1 MLESLK
7 KLLEKDTMKVI
18 GLMSG
23 TSADGVDAALC
34 ELSGHGCGNIKV
46 NLLAFHSEPYSERL
60 QQKVLEISQ
69 PKLGHTDDLCRLNFR
84 VGDTFARAAENIIA
98 SAKLTPADIDLVGSH
113 GQTVAHL
120 PPRVD
125 VGTGSTGLVQRH
137 GSTLQLGE
145 PAMIAERLGVP
156 VISNFRARDMAA
168 GGQGAPLVPYVD
180 YLCFTHPERTRAI
193 INIGGISNVTYIPKG
208 AKPGDV
214 LAFDSGPGNMIIDAL
229 IQRITQGKQRY
240 DKNGESA
247 AKGQVDGYI
256 LNELLKHP
264 YLQLA
269 PPKSTGREEFGSTY
283 ANQIYE
289 WGIGR
294 SVKPSDILRTAT
306 DFTAITLADA
316 YKRYL
321 LPKGQLDEII
331 ISGGGAMNGT
341 LMKRMKREFG
351 NAPIALSD
359 DYGMPLKAKEAIA
372 FAILARETILGNPG
386 NLPAVTGAAGLRILG
401 QITPP

>member
-18 GLMSG
+18 GLISG
-23 TSADGVDAALC
+23 TSCDGVDAALC

-46 NLLAFHSEPYSERL
+46 NLLGFHSEPYSEAL
-60 QQKVLEISQ
+60 QKKILEISN
-69 PKLGHTDDLCRLNFR
+69 PKFGHTDELCRLNFR
-84 VGDTFARAAENIIA
+84 IGDSFSRAAENIVERAGLKA
-98 SAKLTPADIDLVGSH
+98 SDIDLIGSH

-120 PPRVD
+120 PPRTEI
-125 VGTGSTGLVQRH
+125 GPGSTGHVQRH

-145 PAMIAERLGVP
+145 PAMIAERLNVP

-168 GGQGAPLVPYVD
+168 GGQGAPLVPYID
-180 YLCFTHPERTRAI
+180 YLSFTHPERTRAV
-193 INIGGISNVTYIPKG
+193 INIGGISNMTYIPKA
-208 AKPGDV
+208 AKVEDV

-229 IQRITQGKQRY
+229 IQRITQNKVRY

-264 YLQLA
+264 YLHMA
-269 PPKSTGREEFGSTY
+269 PPKSTGREEFGVSY
-283 ANQIYE
+283 ANQIFE

-321 LPKGQLDEII
+321 LPKGPVDEII
-331 ISGGGAMNGT
+331 ISGGGALNGT
-341 LMKRMKREFG
+341 LMARMKREFG
-351 NAPIALSD
+351 NAPIKLSD

-372 FAILARETILGNPG
+372 FAILAREAILGNPG
-386 NLPAVTGAAGLRILG
+386 NLPSVTGASGPRILG

>member
-18 GLMSG
+18 GLISG
-23 TSADGVDAALC
+23 TSCDGVDAALC
-34 ELSGHGCGNIKV
+34 DLSGHGVGNLKV
-46 NLLAFHSEPYSERL
+46 KVLAFHSEPYSDAL
-60 QQKVLEISQ
+60 QKKILEISN
-69 PKLGHTDDLCRLNFR
+69 PKTGHTDDLCRLNFR
-84 VGDTFARAAENIIA
+84 IGDSFARAAESILDQA
-98 SAKLTPADIDLVGSH
+98 GLKPEDVDLIGSH

-120 PPRVD
+120 PPRTEI
-125 VGTGSTGLVQRH
+125 GPGSTGHVQRH

-145 PAMIAERLGVP
+145 PAMIAERMNAP

-180 YLCFTHPERTRAI
+180 YLYFTHPERTRAV
-193 INIGGISNVTYIPKG
+193 INIGGISNMTYIPKG
-208 AKPGDV
+208 ARIEDV

-229 IQRITQGKQRY
+229 IQRITQGKVRY
-240 DKNGESA
+240 DKNGEAA

-264 YLQLA
+264 YLKME
-269 PPKSTGREEFGSTY
+269 PPKSTGREEFGATY
-283 ANQIYE
+283 ANQVFE

-316 YKRYL
+316 YKKYL
-321 LPKGQLDEII
+321 LAKGPVDEII
-331 ISGGGAMNGT
+331 ISGGGALNGT
-341 LMKRMKREFG
+341 LMARMKKEFG
-351 NAPIALSD
+351 SAPIELSD
-359 DYGMPLKAKEAIA
+359 HYGMPIKAKEAIA

-386 NLPAVTGAAGLRILG
+386 NLPSVTGASGTRILG

>member
-18 GLMSG
+18 GLISG
-23 TSADGVDAALC
+23 TSCDGVDAALC
-34 ELSGHGCGNIKV
+34 ELSGHGVGNLKV
-46 NLLAFHSEPYSERL
+46 KVIAYHSEPYSDAL
-60 QQKVLEISQ
+60 KKKILDISN
-69 PKLGHTDDLCRLNFR
+69 PKAGHTDELCRLNFR
-84 VGDTFARAAENIIA
+84 IGDSFSRAAENIIERA
-98 SAKLTPADIDLVGSH
+98 GLPREAIDLIGSH

-120 PPRVD
+120 PPRTEI
-125 VGTGSTGLVQRH
+125 GPGSTGHVQRH

-145 PAMIAERLGVP
+145 PAMIAERMNVP

-180 YLCFTHPERTRAI
+180 YLYFTHPERTRAV
-193 INIGGISNVTYIPKG
+193 INIGGISNMTYIPKG
-208 AKPGDV
+208 AKIESV

-229 IQRITQGKQRY
+229 IQRITQNKVHY
-240 DKNGESA
+240 DKNGEA
-247 AKGQVDGYI
+247 ASKGQVDGYI

-264 YLQLA
+264 YLKLE
-269 PPKSTGREEFGSTY
+269 PPKSTGREEFGATY
-283 ANQIYE
+283 ANQVFE

-316 YKRYL
+316 YKKYL
-321 LPKGQLDEII
+321 LAKGPVDEII

-341 LMKRMKREFG
+341 LMARMKREFG
-351 NAPIALSD
+351 AAPIALSD
-359 DYGMPLKAKEAIA
+359 DYGMPIKAKEAIA

-386 NLPAVTGAAGLRILG
+386 NLPSVTGASGLRILG